1 MEYLITGG
9 TDTEHCSWS
18 GNKNGNENGYWE
30 LELRQQLMF
39 CDTQESVLALGLLV
53 STATGQSLETATI
66 ITATTGAKGRIV
78 AIVAVRWINK
88 WPARKRSQQEGA
100 HKVAAVRQSAIGNW
114 QFATTE
120 TEAEHSTAQ
129 QSRGW

>member
-1 MEYLITGG
+1 
-9 TDTEHCSWS
+9 
-18 GNKNGNENGYWE
+18 
-30 LELRQQLMF
+30 MF

-53 STATGQSLETATI
+53 STATGQSLETATT

-100 HKVAAVRQSAIGNW
+100 HKVAAVRQLAIGNL
-114 QFATTE
+114 QQRKRKLSTAQ
-120 TEAEHSTAQ
+120 HSTAQ
-129 QSRGW
+129 PRMVSMKSKRQSS

>member
-1 MEYLITGG
+1 
-9 TDTEHCSWS
+9 
-18 GNKNGNENGYWE
+18 
-30 LELRQQLMF
+30 MF

-53 STATGQSLETATI
+53 STGDWPQLRNSNTTTTTK
-66 ITATTGAKGRIV
+66 TATTGAKGRGIV

-114 QFATTE
+114 QFATAE
-120 TEAEHSTAQ
+120 TEAERSTAEDGKLEKQ
-129 QSRGW
+129 EAIPLNTINK

>member
-1 MEYLITGG
+1 MRMEMGMGTG
-9 TDTEHCSWS
+9 
-18 GNKNGNENGYWE
+18 NWE

-53 STATGQSLETATI
+53 STATGHSLETATT

-114 QFATTE
+114 QFPTTE

-129 QSRGW
+129 HSRGW